1 MKVFYTK
8 TYNVWNDNTRKQDIV
23 VQAAKQLNCDEV
35 SLFKFD
41 DTYDSDDELHVRM
54 QGITAAV
61 SRDSIVI
68 FQYPSMVSARYDGFV
83 MEHLKNICG
92 AKVAV
97 IVEDLGS
104 RIAPSDYKQL
114 SDEINLFNKA
124 DLLIVQST
132 EMELYLKENGLK
144 KMPVMYQRVWDY
156 PYDFYLDE
164 QEIDKKVEQ
173 IHDISMQHMLDLKKA
188 GLALTATTDR
198 ENKYGLMI
206 NPFETGFCI
215 CACIPMIVPEQ
226 TNIAEFVSRYG
237 IGFVMSDGE
246 NIDDVLNRISD
257 GDIVQAQEQ
266 EKKLAPAVADGMF
279 TKLMLQE
286 VVCRIIDN
294 TCLIYPKIIF

>member
-8 TYNVWNDNTRKQDIV
+8 TYNVWNDNTRKHDIV
-23 VQAAKQLNCDEV
+23 AQSAKKLNCDEV

-237 IGFVMSDGE
+237 IGFVMSEDE

-257 GDIVQAQEQ
+257 GDIAQAQEQ

-294 TCLIYPKIIF
+294 TCLI

>member
-23 VQAAKQLNCDEV
+23 AQAAKKLDYDEV

-173 IHDISMQHMLDLKKA
+173 IHDISMQHMLDIKKA
-188 GLALTATTDR
+188 GLALTATIDP

-237 IGFVMSDGE
+237 IGFVMSEDE
-246 NIDDVLNRISD
+246 NTDDVLNRISD
-257 GDIVQAQEQ
+257 GDIAQAQEQ
-266 EKKLAPAVADGMF
+266 EKKLAPAVSDGMF

-294 TCLIYPKIIF
+294 TCLI

>member
-8 TYNVWNDNTRKQDIV
+8 TYNVWNDNTRKHDIV
-23 VQAAKQLNCDEV
+23 TQAAKKLDYDEV

-68 FQYPSMVSARYDGFV
+68 FQYPSMVSARYDSFV
-83 MEHLKNICG
+83 MEHLKDICG

-97 IVEDLGS
+97 FVEDLGS

-114 SDEINLFNKA
+114 SDEIDLFNKA

-144 KMPVMYQRVWDY
+144 EMPVLYQRVWDY

-164 QEIDKKVEQ
+164 LEIDKKVEQ
-173 IHDISMQHMLDLKKA
+173 IHDISMQHMLDLKIA
-188 GLALTATTDR
+188 GLALSTTTDR

-215 CACIPMIVPEQ
+215 CAGIPVIVPEQ
-226 TNIAEFVSRYG
+226 TNIADFVSRYG
-237 IGFVMSDGE
+237 IGFIMSDGE
-246 NIDDVLNRISD
+246 NIDEVLNRISD
-257 GDIVQAQEQ
+257 DDIAKAKEQ
-266 EKKLAPAVADGMF
+266 EKKLAQAVSDGKF

-286 VVCRIIDN
+286 VVCSIIDN
-294 TCLIYPKIIF
+294 TCLI

>member
-23 VQAAKQLNCDEV
+23 AQAAKKLNCDEV

-41 DTYDSDDELHVRM
+41 DTYDSDDELRVRM

-61 SRDSIVI
+61 SRDSIVV

-188 GLALTATTDR
+188 GFALTATTDR

-237 IGFVMSDGE
+237 IGFVMSDVE
-246 NIDDVLNRISD
+246 NIDDVLKRISD
-257 GDIVQAQEQ
+257 GDIAQAQEQ

-294 TCLIYPKIIF
+294 TCLI

>member
-8 TYNVWNDNTRKQDIV
+8 TYNVWNDNTRKHDIV
-23 VQAAKQLNCDEV
+23 AQSAKKLNCDEV

-144 KMPVMYQRVWDY
+144 KMSVMYQRVWDY

-237 IGFVMSDGE
+237 IGFVMSEDE
-246 NIDDVLNRISD
+246 NTDDVLNRISD
-257 GDIVQAQEQ
+257 GDIAQAQEQ
-266 EKKLAPAVADGMF
+266 EKKLAPAVSDGMF

-294 TCLIYPKIIF
+294 TCLI

>member
-1 MKVFYTK
+1 M
-8 TYNVWNDNTRKQDIV
+8 
-23 VQAAKQLNCDEV
+23 QAAKKLDYDEV
-35 SLFKFD
+35 SLFKFN
-41 DTYDSDDELHVRM
+41 DTYDSDDELRVRM

-68 FQYPSMVSARYDGFV
+68 FQYPSMVSARYDRFV
-83 MEHLKNICG
+83 MEHLKNTCG

-97 IVEDLGS
+97 FVEDLGS

-114 SDEINLFNKA
+114 SDEIDLFNKA

-132 EMELYLKENGLK
+132 EMELFLKENGLEE
-144 KMPVMYQRVWDY
+144 MPVLYQRVWDY

-164 QEIDKKVEQ
+164 LEIDKKVEQ

-188 GLALTATTDR
+188 GLALSTTTDR

-215 CACIPMIVPEQ
+215 CAGIPVIVPEQ
-226 TNIAEFVSRYG
+226 TNIADFVSRYG
-237 IGFVMSDGE
+237 LGFVMSDDE
-246 NIDDVLNRISD
+246 TTDDVLNRISD
-257 GDIVQAQEQ
+257 EDIAKAKEQ

-286 VVCRIIDN
+286 VVCSIIDN
-294 TCLIYPKIIF
+294 ICLI

>member
-8 TYNVWNDNTRKQDIV
+8 TYNVWNDNTRKHDIV
-23 VQAAKQLNCDEV
+23 AQAAKKLDYDEV
-35 SLFKFD
+35 SLFKFN

-61 SRDSIVI
+61 SSDSIVI

-104 RIAPSDYKQL
+104 RIASSDYKQL

-237 IGFVMSDGE
+237 IGFVMSEDE
-246 NIDDVLNRISD
+246 NTDDVLNRISD
-257 GDIVQAQEQ
+257 GDIAQAQEQ
-266 EKKLAPAVADGMF
+266 EKKLAPAVSDGMF

-294 TCLIYPKIIF
+294 TCLI

>member
-8 TYNVWNDNTRKQDIV
+8 TYNVWNDNTRKHDIV
-23 VQAAKQLNCDEV
+23 AQSAKKLDYDEV

-41 DTYDSDDELHVRM
+41 DTYDSDDELRVRM

-144 KMPVMYQRVWDY
+144 KMSVMYQRVWDY

-198 ENKYGLMI
+198 ENKYGFMI

-237 IGFVMSDGE
+237 IGFVMSEDE
-246 NIDDVLNRISD
+246 NTDDVLNRISD
-257 GDIVQAQEQ
+257 GDIA
-266 EKKLAPAVADGMF
+266 
-279 TKLMLQE
+279 
-286 VVCRIIDN
+286 
-294 TCLIYPKIIF
+294 

>member
-8 TYNVWNDNTRKQDIV
+8 TYNVWNDNTRKHDIV
-23 VQAAKQLNCDEV
+23 AQSAKKLDYDEV

-41 DTYDSDDELHVRM
+41 DTYDSDDELRVRM

-144 KMPVMYQRVWDY
+144 KMSVMYQRVWDY

-188 GLALTATTDR
+188 GLALIATTDR

-237 IGFVMSDGE
+237 IGFVMSEDE
-246 NIDDVLNRISD
+246 NTDDVLNRISD
-257 GDIVQAQEQ
+257 GDIAQAQEQ
-266 EKKLAPAVADGMF
+266 EKKLAPAVSDGMF

-294 TCLIYPKIIF
+294 TCLI

>member
-8 TYNVWNDNTRKQDIV
+8 TYNVWNDNTRKQDIIA
-23 VQAAKQLNCDEV
+23 QAAKQLNCDEV

-226 TNIAEFVSRYG
+226 TNVAEFVSRYG
-237 IGFVMSDGE
+237 IGFVMSEDE
-246 NIDDVLNRISD
+246 NTDDVLNRISD
-257 GDIVQAQEQ
+257 GDIAQAQEQ
-266 EKKLAPAVADGMF
+266 EKKLAPAVSDGMF

-294 TCLIYPKIIF
+294 TCLI

>member
-8 TYNVWNDNTRKQDIV
+8 TYNVWNDNTKKHDIV
-23 VQAAKQLNCDEV
+23 VQAAKKLDYDEV
-35 SLFKFD
+35 SLFKFN
-41 DTYDSDDELHVRM
+41 DTYDSDDELRVRM

-68 FQYPSMVSARYDGFV
+68 FQYPSMVSARYDRFV
-83 MEHLKNICG
+83 MEHLKNTCG

-97 IVEDLGS
+97 FVEDLGS

-114 SDEINLFNKA
+114 SDEIDLFNKA

-132 EMELYLKENGLK
+132 EMELFLKENGLEE
-144 KMPVMYQRVWDY
+144 MPVLYQRVWDY

-164 QEIDKKVEQ
+164 LEIDKKVEQ

-188 GLALTATTDR
+188 GLALSTTTDR

-215 CACIPMIVPEQ
+215 CAGIPVIVPEQ
-226 TNIAEFVSRYG
+226 TNIADFVSRYG
-237 IGFVMSDGE
+237 IGFVMSDDE
-246 NIDDVLNRISD
+246 TTDDVLNRISD
-257 GDIVQAQEQ
+257 DDIAKAKEQ

-294 TCLIYPKIIF
+294 TCMI

>member
-23 VQAAKQLNCDEV
+23 AQAAKKLNCDEV

-104 RIAPSDYKQL
+104 RIASSDYKQL

-237 IGFVMSDGE
+237 IGFVMSEDE
-246 NIDDVLNRISD
+246 NTDDVLNRISD
-257 GDIVQAQEQ
+257 GDIAQAQEQ
-266 EKKLAPAVADGMF
+266 EKKLAPAVSDGMF

-294 TCLIYPKIIF
+294 TCLI

>member
-8 TYNVWNDNTRKQDIV
+8 TYNVWNDNTRKHDIV
-23 VQAAKQLNCDEV
+23 AQAAKKLDYDEV

-41 DTYDSDDELHVRM
+41 DTYDSDEELHVRM

-144 KMPVMYQRVWDY
+144 KMSVMYQRVWDY

-173 IHDISMQHMLDLKKA
+173 IHDISIQHMLDLKKA
-188 GLALTATTDR
+188 GLALIATTDR

-257 GDIVQAQEQ
+257 GDIAQAQEQ
-266 EKKLAPAVADGMF
+266 EKKLAPAVSDGMF

-294 TCLIYPKIIF
+294 TCLI

>member
-23 VQAAKQLNCDEV
+23 AQAAKKLNYDEV

-61 SRDSIVI
+61 SKDSIVI

-104 RIAPSDYKQL
+104 RIDPFDYKQL

-144 KMPVMYQRVWDY
+144 KMPVIYQRVWDY

-257 GDIVQAQEQ
+257 GDIAQAQEQ
-266 EKKLAPAVADGMF
+266 EKKLASAVSDGMF

-294 TCLIYPKIIF
+294 TCLI

>member
-8 TYNVWNDNTRKQDIV
+8 TYNVWNDNTRKHDIV
-23 VQAAKQLNCDEV
+23 AQAAQKMDYDEV
-35 SLFKFD
+35 SLFKFN

-83 MEHLKNICG
+83 MEHLKNTCS

-114 SDEINLFNKA
+114 SDEIDLFNKA

-144 KMPVMYQRVWDY
+144 EMPVLYQRVWDY
-156 PYDFYLDE
+156 PYDFCLDE
-164 QEIDKKVEQ
+164 LEIDKKVEQ
-173 IHDISMQHMLDLKKA
+173 IHDISKQHMLDLKKA
-188 GLALTATTDR
+188 GLALSTTTDW

-206 NPFETGFCI
+206 NPLMTQ
-215 CACIPMIVPEQ
+215 ALYLRASEQ
-226 TNIAEFVSRYG
+226 SIAR
-237 IGFVMSDGE
+237 
-246 NIDDVLNRISD
+246 
-257 GDIVQAQEQ
+257 VQHRA
-266 EKKLAPAVADGMF
+266 
-279 TKLMLQE
+279 
-286 VVCRIIDN
+286 
-294 TCLIYPKIIF
+294 

>member
-1 MKVFYTK
+1 
-8 TYNVWNDNTRKQDIV
+8 
-23 VQAAKQLNCDEV
+23 
-35 SLFKFD
+35 
-41 DTYDSDDELHVRM
+41 
-54 QGITAAV
+54 
-61 SRDSIVI
+61 
-68 FQYPSMVSARYDGFV
+68 MVSARYDSFV
-83 MEHLKNICG
+83 MEHLKNICS

-104 RIAPSDYKQL
+104 RIAPLDYKQL
-114 SDEINLFNKA
+114 SDEIDLFNKA

-132 EMELYLKENGLK
+132 EMELFLKENGLEE
-144 KMPVMYQRVWDY
+144 MPVLYQRVWDY

-164 QEIDKKVEQ
+164 LEIDKKVEQ

-188 GLALTATTDR
+188 GLALSTTTDR

-237 IGFVMSDGE
+237 IGFVMSEDE
-246 NIDDVLNRISD
+246 NTDDVLNRISD
-257 GDIVQAQEQ
+257 GDIAQAQEQ

-294 TCLIYPKIIF
+294 TCLI

>member
-8 TYNVWNDNTRKQDIV
+8 TYNVWNDNTRKHDIV
-23 VQAAKQLNCDEV
+23 AQSAKKLDYDEV

-41 DTYDSDDELHVRM
+41 DTYDSDDELRVRM

-104 RIAPSDYKQL
+104 RIATSDYKQL

-132 EMELYLKENGLK
+132 EMELNLKENGLK

-156 PYDFYLDE
+156 PYDFYLE
-164 QEIDKKVEQ
+164 ELEIDKKMDK
-173 IHDISMQHMLDLKKA
+173 IHDISMRHMLDIKKA

-198 ENKYGLMI
+198 KNKYDLMI

-237 IGFVMSDGE
+237 IGFVMSEDE
-246 NIDDVLNRISD
+246 NTDDVLNRISD
-257 GDIVQAQEQ
+257 GDIAQAQEQ
-266 EKKLAPAVADGMF
+266 EKKLAPAVSDGMF

-294 TCLIYPKIIF
+294 TCLI

>member
-23 VQAAKQLNCDEV
+23 AQAAKKLDYDEV

-132 EMELYLKENGLK
+132 EMELNLKENGLK

-237 IGFVMSDGE
+237 IGFVMSEDE
-246 NIDDVLNRISD
+246 NTDDVLNRISD
-257 GDIVQAQEQ
+257 GDIAQAQKQ

-294 TCLIYPKIIF
+294 TCLI

>member
-8 TYNVWNDNTRKQDIV
+8 TYNVWNDNTRKHDIV
-23 VQAAKQLNCDEV
+23 AQSAKKLDYDEV

-41 DTYDSDDELHVRM
+41 DTYDSDDELRVRM

-144 KMPVMYQRVWDY
+144 KMSVMYQRVWDY

-188 GLALTATTDR
+188 GLALIATTDR

-237 IGFVMSDGE
+237 IGFVMSEDE
-246 NIDDVLNRISD
+246 NTDDVLNRISD
-257 GDIVQAQEQ
+257 GDIAQAQEQ

-294 TCLIYPKIIF
+294 TCLI

>member
-23 VQAAKQLNCDEV
+23 AQAAKKLNCDEV

-237 IGFVMSDGE
+237 LGFVMSEDE
-246 NIDDVLNRISD
+246 NTDDVLNRISD
-257 GDIVQAQEQ
+257 GDIAQAQEQ
-266 EKKLAPAVADGMF
+266 EKKLAPAVSDGMF

-294 TCLIYPKIIF
+294 TCLI

>member
-8 TYNVWNDNTRKQDIV
+8 TYNVWNDNTRKHDIV
-23 VQAAKQLNCDEV
+23 AQSAKKLNCDEV

-92 AKVAV
+92 AKVAA

-144 KMPVMYQRVWDY
+144 KMSVMYQRVWDY

-188 GLALTATTDR
+188 GLALIATTDR

-237 IGFVMSDGE
+237 IGFVMSEDE
-246 NIDDVLNRISD
+246 NTDDVLNRISD
-257 GDIVQAQEQ
+257 GDIAQAQEQ
-266 EKKLAPAVADGMF
+266 EKKLAPAVSDGMF

-294 TCLIYPKIIF
+294 TCLI

>member
-23 VQAAKQLNCDEV
+23 AQAAKKLNCDEV

-237 IGFVMSDGE
+237 IGFVMSEDE
-246 NIDDVLNRISD
+246 NTDDVLNRISD
-257 GDIVQAQEQ
+257 GDIAQAQEQ
-266 EKKLAPAVADGMF
+266 EKKLAPAVSDGMF

-294 TCLIYPKIIF
+294 TCLI

>member
-23 VQAAKQLNCDEV
+23 AQAAKQLNYDEV

-83 MEHLKNICG
+83 MEHLKNICS

-104 RIAPSDYKQL
+104 RIASSDYKQL

-164 QEIDKKVEQ
+164 LEIDKKMDK
-173 IHDISMQHMLDLKKA
+173 IHDISMRHMLDIKKA
-188 GLALTATTDR
+188 GLALTATTYR

-257 GDIVQAQEQ
+257 GDIAQAQEQ

-294 TCLIYPKIIF
+294 TCLI

>member
-8 TYNVWNDNTRKQDIV
+8 TYNVWNDNTRKHDIV
-23 VQAAKQLNCDEV
+23 AQSAKKLDYDEV

-41 DTYDSDDELHVRM
+41 DTYDSDDELRVRM

-237 IGFVMSDGE
+237 LGFVMSEDE
-246 NIDDVLNRISD
+246 NTDDVLNRISD
-257 GDIVQAQEQ
+257 GDIAQAQEQ
-266 EKKLAPAVADGMF
+266 EKKLAPAVSDGMF

-294 TCLIYPKIIF
+294 TCLI

>member
-23 VQAAKQLNCDEV
+23 AQAAKKLNCDEV

-104 RIAPSDYKQL
+104 RIAFSDYKQL

-156 PYDFYLDE
+156 PYDFYLE
-164 QEIDKKVEQ
+164 ELEIDKKMDK

-237 IGFVMSDGE
+237 LGFVMSEDE
-246 NIDDVLNRISD
+246 NTDDVLNRISD
-257 GDIVQAQEQ
+257 GDIAQAQEQ

-294 TCLIYPKIIF
+294 TCLI

>member
-8 TYNVWNDNTRKQDIV
+8 TYNVWNDNTRKHDIV
-23 VQAAKQLNCDEV
+23 VQAAKKLDYDEV
-35 SLFKFD
+35 SLFKFN
-41 DTYDSDDELHVRM
+41 DTYDSDDELRVRM

-61 SRDSIVI
+61 SRDSIVL
-68 FQYPSMVSARYDGFV
+68 FQYPSMVSARYDRFV
-83 MEHLKNICG
+83 MEHLKNTCG
-92 AKVAV
+92 AKVAI

-104 RIAPSDYKQL
+104 RVAPLDYKQL
-114 SDEINLFNKA
+114 SDEIDLFNKA

-132 EMELYLKENGLK
+132 EMELFLKENGLEE
-144 KMPVMYQRVWDY
+144 MPILYQRVWDY

-164 QEIDKKVEQ
+164 LEIDKKVEQ

-188 GLALTATTDR
+188 GLALSTTTDR

-215 CACIPMIVPEQ
+215 CAGIPVIVPEQ
-226 TNIAEFVSRYG
+226 TNIADFVSRYG
-237 IGFVMSDGE
+237 IGFVMSDDE
-246 NIDDVLNRISD
+246 NTDEVLNRISD
-257 GDIVQAQEQ
+257 DDIAKAKER

-294 TCLIYPKIIF
+294 TCMI

>member
-8 TYNVWNDNTRKQDIV
+8 TYNVWNDNTRKQDIIA
-23 VQAAKQLNCDEV
+23 QAAKQLNCDEV

-198 ENKYGLMI
+198 ENKYDLMI

-226 TNIAEFVSRYG
+226 TNVAEFVSRYG

-257 GDIVQAQEQ
+257 GDIAQAQEQ
-266 EKKLAPAVADGMF
+266 EKKLAPAVSDGMF

-294 TCLIYPKIIF
+294 TCLI

>member
-164 QEIDKKVEQ
+164 LEIDKKMDK
-173 IHDISMQHMLDLKKA
+173 IHDISMRHMLDLKKA

-237 IGFVMSDGE
+237 IGFVMSEDE
-246 NIDDVLNRISD
+246 NTDDVLNRISD
-257 GDIVQAQEQ
+257 GDIAQAQEQ
-266 EKKLAPAVADGMF
+266 EKKLAPAVSDGMF

-294 TCLIYPKIIF
+294 TCLI

>member
-23 VQAAKQLNCDEV
+23 AQAAKKLNCDEV

-68 FQYPSMVSARYDGFV
+68 FHYPSMVSARYDGFV

-237 IGFVMSDGE
+237 LGFVMSEDE
-246 NIDDVLNRISD
+246 NTDDVLNRISD
-257 GDIVQAQEQ
+257 GDIAQAQEQ
-266 EKKLAPAVADGMF
+266 EKKLAPAVSDGMF

-294 TCLIYPKIIF
+294 TCLI

>member
-8 TYNVWNDNTRKQDIV
+8 TYNVWNDNTRKHDIV
-23 VQAAKQLNCDEV
+23 AQSAKKLDYDEV

-41 DTYDSDDELHVRM
+41 DTYDSDDELRVRM

-144 KMPVMYQRVWDY
+144 KMSVMYQRVWDY

-215 CACIPMIVPEQ
+215 CAGIPVIVPEQ
-226 TNIAEFVSRYG
+226 TNIADFVSRYG
-237 IGFVMSDGE
+237 LGFVMSDDE
-246 NIDDVLNRISD
+246 TTDDVLNRISD
-257 GDIVQAQEQ
+257 EDIAKAKEQ

-294 TCLIYPKIIF
+294 TCMI

>member
-8 TYNVWNDNTRKQDIV
+8 TYNVWNDNTRKQDIIA
-23 VQAAKQLNCDEV
+23 QAAKQLNCDEV

-104 RIAPSDYKQL
+104 RIATSDYKQL

-132 EMELYLKENGLK
+132 EMELYLKGNGLK

-237 IGFVMSDGE
+237 IGFVMSEDE
-246 NIDDVLNRISD
+246 NTDDVLNRISD
-257 GDIVQAQEQ
+257 GDIAQAQEQ
-266 EKKLAPAVADGMF
+266 EKKLAPAVSDGMF

-294 TCLIYPKIIF
+294 TCLI

>member
-1 MKVFYTK
+1 MKIFYTK
-8 TYNVWNDNTRKQDIV
+8 TYNVWNDNTRKQDLV
-23 VQAAKQLNCDEV
+23 VKAAKKLQYDEIA
-35 SLFKFD
+35 LFKFD
-41 DTYDSDDELHVRM
+41 DKYDSDDELYVRM

-61 SRDSIVI
+61 SMDSIVI
-68 FQYPSMVSARYDGFV
+68 FQYPSMVSARYDSFV
-83 MEHLKNICG
+83 MEHLKNICS

-104 RIAPSDYKQL
+104 RIAPLDYKQL
-114 SDEINLFNKA
+114 SDEIDLFNKA

-144 KMPVMYQRVWDY
+144 EMPVLCQRVWDY

-164 QEIDKKVEQ
+164 QEIDKKMDK
-173 IHDISMQHMLDLKKA
+173 IHDISMRHMLDLKKA

-237 IGFVMSDGE
+237 IGFVMSEDE
-246 NIDDVLNRISD
+246 NTDDVLNRISD
-257 GDIVQAQEQ
+257 GDIAQAQEQ
-266 EKKLAPAVADGMF
+266 EKKLAPAVSDGMF

-294 TCLIYPKIIF
+294 TCLI

>member
-8 TYNVWNDNTRKQDIV
+8 TYNVWNDNTRKQDIIA
-23 VQAAKQLNCDEV
+23 QAAKQLNCDEV

-132 EMELYLKENGLK
+132 EMELNLKENGLK

-156 PYDFYLDE
+156 PYDFYLE
-164 QEIDKKVEQ
+164 ELEIDKKMDK

-257 GDIVQAQEQ
+257 GDIAQAQEQ

-294 TCLIYPKIIF
+294 TCLI

>member
-8 TYNVWNDNTRKQDIV
+8 TYNVWNDNTRKHDIV
-23 VQAAKQLNCDEV
+23 AQAAKKLGYDEIA
-35 SLFKFD
+35 LFKFD
-41 DTYDSDDELHVRM
+41 DEYDSDDELHVRM

-83 MEHLKNICG
+83 MEHLKNACG

-97 IVEDLGS
+97 FVHDLGS
-104 RIAPSDYKQL
+104 KVAHDNYNHL
-114 SDEINLFNKA
+114 SDEIDLFNKA

-144 KMPVMYQRVWDY
+144 ELPVLYQKVWDY
-156 PYDFYLDE
+156 PYDLCLDE
-164 QEIDKKVEQ
+164 LEIDKKVEQ

-188 GLALTATTDR
+188 GLALSTTTGR

-206 NPFETGFCI
+206 NSFETGFCI
-215 CACIPMIVPEQ
+215 CAGIPVIVPEQ
-226 TNIAEFVSRYG
+226 TNIADFISRYG
-237 IGFVMSDGE
+237 IGFVMSDDE
-246 NIDDVLNRISD
+246 TTDDVLNRISD
-257 GDIVQAQEQ
+257 DDIAKAKEQ

-294 TCLIYPKIIF
+294 ICMI

>member
-23 VQAAKQLNCDEV
+23 AQAAKKLNCDEV

-164 QEIDKKVEQ
+164 QEIDKKMDK
-173 IHDISMQHMLDLKKA
+173 IHDISMRHMLDIKKA
-188 GLALTATTDR
+188 GLALTATTDW

-237 IGFVMSDGE
+237 IGFVMSEDE
-246 NIDDVLNRISD
+246 NTDDVLNRISD
-257 GDIVQAQEQ
+257 GDIAQAQEQ

-294 TCLIYPKIIF
+294 TCLI

>member
-8 TYNVWNDNTRKQDIV
+8 TYNVWNDNTRKHDIV
-23 VQAAKQLNCDEV
+23 AQAAKKLDYDEV

-41 DTYDSDDELHVRM
+41 DTYDSDDELHVRI

-237 IGFVMSDGE
+237 IGFVMSEDE
-246 NIDDVLNRISD
+246 NTDDVLNRISD
-257 GDIVQAQEQ
+257 GDIAQAQEQ

-279 TKLMLQE
+279 TKLILQE

-294 TCLIYPKIIF
+294 TCLI